1 MISSTALGVKQKAV
15 YLPCQ
20 TIIIKSMHFKLPQPL
35 GNFLKATSFWQENY
49 LILQEF
55 KHFRKIAILALIF
68 SVLAATFEGVSIGFL
83 LSFLQS
89 LTTPNAQPVHTG
101 IEWFDIWI
109 LGAKTSAIN
118 RLYRVSLLILLS
130 TWLRVAFNYFSQ
142 VYIELSQLNLGDRLR
157 KQIFEQLQSLSLSY
171 FSKTRSG
178 ELINTITTE
187 IERIRQGFSG
197 AAFLFTRGL
206 TTVVYLIS
214 MFLISWQLTV
224 ISALLFTLLGVGLS
238 NLNARVRESSFGLT
252 TANANFTST
261 AVEFINGIRTVHS
274 CGTQEFERQRYYKAS
289 DKIVSTTTKVVFTWT
304 LVKPIAEGVATT
316 VLVGMIILAFTTLVT
331 NGTLQVASLLTFF
344 FVLFRFIPFVQD
356 INGTRAFLSTLH
368 GSADNIKNLLK
379 SDDKNYFQNG
389 KLKFKGLK
397 RSINLVSVDFGY
409 DDKNLVLHNI
419 TLTIEKGKMTA
430 LVGASGAGKTTVADL
445 IPRFYNATDGNLY
458 IDEIDVRQFEI
469 NSLRRKIAVVSQDT
483 FIFNTNVWQNIA
495 YGTPQATNDE
505 IQEAAKQANA
515 LEFILEMPEGFDTQL
530 GDRGVRLS
538 GGQRQRIAIARALLR
553 NPEILILDEA
563 TSALDSVSE
572 RLIQDSLE
580 KLSVGKTV
588 IAIAHRLST
597 ISKADKVVVLEHGRI
612 VEQGKYQELLEI
624 KGKLWEYHNMQY
636 HSS

>member
-1 MISSTALGVKQKAV
+1 
-15 YLPCQ
+15 
-20 TIIIKSMHFKLPQPL
+20 MHFKLPQPL

-214 MFLISWQLTV
+214 MFLISWQLTI

-289 DKIVSTTTKVVFTWT
+289 DKIVSSTTKVVFTWT

-379 SDDKNYFQNG
+379 SEDKNYFQNG
-389 KLKFKGLK
+389 KLKFKGLE

-409 DDKNLVLHNI
+409 DEKNLVLHNI

-469 NSLRRKIAVVSQDT
+469 NSLRCKIAVVSQDT

-612 VEQGKYQELLEI
+612 VEQGKYQELLEL

-636 HSS
+636 HNS

>member
-1 MISSTALGVKQKAV
+1 
-15 YLPCQ
+15 
-20 TIIIKSMHFKLPQPL
+20 MHFKLPQPL
-35 GNFLKATSFWQENY
+35 SNLLKASSFWQDNY
-49 LILQEF
+49 LILREF

-89 LTTPNAQPVHTG
+89 LTSPSAQPVHTG
-101 IEWFDIWI
+101 IGWFDIWI

-130 TWLRVAFNYFSQ
+130 TWLRATFNYFSQ
-142 VYIELSQLNLGDRLR
+142 VYTELSQLHLADRLR

-171 FSKTRSG
+171 FAKTRSG

-197 AAFLFTRGL
+197 AAFLVTRGL
-206 TTVVYLIS
+206 TTFVYLIS
-214 MFLISWQLTV
+214 MFLISWQLTL

-238 NLNARVRESSFGLT
+238 TLNARVRESSFGMT

-261 AVEFINGIRTVHS
+261 AIEFINGIRTVHS

-289 DKIVSTTTKVVFTWT
+289 DKVISTTTKVVFTWT

-316 VLVGMIILAFTTLVT
+316 VLIGMIILAFTSLVT

-356 INGTRAFLSTLH
+356 INGTRAYLSTLH

-379 SDDKNYFQNG
+379 SDDKYYFKNG
-389 KLKFKGLK
+389 KLEFKGLK
-397 RSINLVSVDFGY
+397 RSIDLVSIDFGY
-409 DDKNLVLHNI
+409 DDDNLVLHNI

-430 LVGASGAGKTTVADL
+430 LVGASGAGKTTIADL
-445 IPRFYNATDGNLY
+445 IPRFYNATDGYLF
-458 IDEIDVRQFEI
+458 IDEIDVQQFEI

-483 FIFNTNVWQNIA
+483 FIFNTNVWENIS
-495 YGTPQATNDE
+495 YGTPEATNDE
-505 IQEAAKQANA
+505 IKEAAQLANA

-597 ISKADKVVVLEHGRI
+597 ISKADKVVVLEQGRI
-612 VEQGKYQELLEI
+612 VEQGKYQELLEL
-624 KGKLWEYHNMQY
+624 KGKLWKYHQMQY
-636 HSS
+636 EVRPSD